1 MRADVLA
8 GGHDGADRLAELIPA
23 ALRGMAAGAAER
35 GGPIPAGGPAAVA
48 AALMAEHGDPGTP
61 AAAAP
66 GGAEP
71 LDDPAAARGS
81 AVGDGSAGL
90 LGGPAAARGP
100 AAGDG
105 AGPVELLGDPA
116 VACGSAAGDGSAE
129 LGGPAAARDQAAATA
144 LELAGAPRA
153 TLGPAPAPALATGT
167 LPRHGVG
174 AEAALEE
181 LSRLLAAGSADPA
194 DPACAAHLH
203 CPPLAVSVAADV
215 VASALNPSMDSWD
228 QAPVASE
235 LEREFTAGIA
245 RLCYPG
251 EENPDAVVTTGGT
264 ESNLLGLL
272 LARETGIVQ
281 AICGANAHHSV
292 ARAAWLLGLP
302 APIVV
307 ACEGDRMLPAALA
320 EVVTPHTVVVATA
333 GTTNTGTLDP
343 LPEIAEICRRAG
355 ARLHVD
361 AAYGG
366 TALCSDALK
375 AKLAGLELA
384 DSVALDLHKFG
395 WQPVAAGLF
404 AAREAA
410 DLAALTVRA
419 EYLNADDDTEAGLP
433 DLLGRSIRT
442 SRRPDAFRMAVT
454 VRALG
459 TDGLGALVER
469 CCATAAEVA
478 ANVERH
484 PGLRLWGRPE
494 LSTVVLR
501 PVVADTDGGD
511 ELVAR
516 VRRALLEAGTAVI
529 GRATLPTGPGG
540 AGRLWLKLTLL
551 HPHATAADYR
561 PLLDRIAAT
570 AGAELVAGR
579 ESPVAS

>member
-1 MRADVLA
+1 MRADGLA
-8 GGHDGADRLAELIPA
+8 GGEGGADRLGELIPV
-23 ALRGMAAGAAER
+23 ALRAMAAGVAER
-35 GGPIPAGGPAAVA
+35 GGPVPAGGPAAVA
-48 AALMAEHGDPGTP
+48 AALVAERGELGQVTAGADGTGRTSP
-61 AAAAP
+61 AA
-66 GGAEP
+66 
-71 LDDPAAARGS
+71 
-81 AVGDGSAGL
+81 
-90 LGGPAAARGP
+90 
-100 AAGDG
+100 
-105 AGPVELLGDPA
+105 
-116 VACGSAAGDGSAE
+116 
-129 LGGPAAARDQAAATA
+129 
-144 LELAGAPRA
+144 
-153 TLGPAPAPALATGT
+153 
-167 LPRHGVG
+167 LPRTGVG
-174 AEAALEE
+174 AEAALEH
-181 LSRLLAAGSADPA
+181 LSRLLAAGSADPG

-245 RLCYPG
+245 RLCYPRAG
-251 EENPDAVVTTGGT
+251 NPDAVVTTGGT

-272 LARETGIVQ
+272 LARERNPRAQPV
-281 AICGANAHHSV
+281 CGANAHHSV

-307 ACEGDRMLPAALA
+307 PCAGDRLVPGALA
-320 EVVTPHTVVVATA
+320 GVLTPDSVVVATA

-343 LPEIAEICRRAG
+343 LPEIAGICRRHG

-366 TALCSDALK
+366 MALCSESLK
-375 AKLAGLELA
+375 PRLDGLDLA

-410 DLAALTVRA
+410 ELAALTVRA

-454 VRALG
+454 VHALG

-469 CCATAAEVA
+469 CCATATEVA
-478 ANVERH
+478 RLVDGH
-484 PGLRLWGRPE
+484 PGLRLWGAPE

-501 PVVADTDGGD
+501 PVVADEAGGAAGD

-529 GRATLPTGPGG
+529 GRAALPAGPGG
-540 AGRLWLKLTLL
+540 ENRLWLKLTLL
-551 HPHATAADYR
+551 HPHTTAEDYR

-570 AGAELVAGR
+570 AGAELPAGR

>member
-1 MRADVLA
+1 MRADGLA
-8 GGHDGADRLAELIPA
+8 GGHGGADRLGELIPV
-23 ALRGMAAGAAER
+23 ALRGMAAGVAER
-35 GGPIPAGGPAAVA
+35 GGPVPAGGPAAVA
-48 AALMAEHGDPGTP
+48 AALVAERGEPGPVAAGEIEPGESGGPGFAP
-61 AAAAP
+61 AAEPTVADARPTGLHRAAP
-66 GGAEP
+66 T
-71 LDDPAAARGS
+71 S
-81 AVGDGSAGL
+81 AV
-90 LGGPAAARGP
+90 RGR
-100 AAGDG
+100 AAGEP
-105 AGPVELLGDPA
+105 AGRSAPA
-116 VACGSAAGDGSAE
+116 GREAAGS
-129 LGGPAAARDQAAATA
+129 
-144 LELAGAPRA
+144 GA
-153 TLGPAPAPALATGT
+153 
-167 LPRHGVG
+167 LPRRGVG
-174 AEAALEE
+174 AEAALEQ
-181 LSRLLAAGSADPA
+181 LSRLLAAGSADPG

-235 LEREFTAGIA
+235 LEREFTTGIA

-251 EENPDAVVTTGGT
+251 ADHPDAVVTTGGT

-272 LARETGIVQ
+272 LARENGIVQ
-281 AICGANAHHSV
+281 PVCGANAHHSV

-307 ACEGDRMLPAALA
+307 PCEGDRMLPDALA
-320 EVVTPHTVVVATA
+320 AVLTPGCVVVATA

-343 LPEIAEICRRAG
+343 LPEIAGICRRHE

-366 TALCSDALK
+366 MALCSEPLK
-375 AKLAGLELA
+375 SKLDGLDLA

-410 DLAALTVRA
+410 DLGALTVRA

-454 VRALG
+454 VHALG

-469 CCATAAEVA
+469 CCATATELARR
-478 ANVERH
+478 VEDH
-484 PGLRLWGRPE
+484 PGLRLWGPPE

-501 PVVADTDGGD
+501 PVVADEAGGD

-529 GRATLPTGPGG
+529 GRAALPTGPAG
-540 AGRLWLKLTLL
+540 ANQLWLKLTLL
-551 HPHATAADYR
+551 HPHATAGDYL

>member
-1 MRADVLA
+1 MRADGLA
-8 GGHDGADRLAELIPA
+8 GGDGGADRLGELIPV
-23 ALRGMAAGAAER
+23 ALRAMAVGVAER

-48 AALMAEHGDPGTP
+48 AALVAERGEPGQAATDFEPGEPEAVP
-61 AAAAP
+61 AP
-66 GGAEP
+66 
-71 LDDPAAARGS
+71 
-81 AVGDGSAGL
+81 
-90 LGGPAAARGP
+90 
-100 AAGDG
+100 
-105 AGPVELLGDPA
+105 
-116 VACGSAAGDGSAE
+116 AE
-129 LGGPAAARDQAAATA
+129 LGPAGFAPPGPHDA
-144 LELAGAPRA
+144 
-153 TLGPAPAPALATGT
+153 APAPAAGRGA
-167 LPRHGVG
+167 LPRRGVG
-174 AEAALEE
+174 AEAALEQ
-181 LSRLLAAGSADPA
+181 LSRLLAAGSADPS

-235 LEREFTAGIA
+235 LEREFTTGIA

-251 EENPDAVVTTGGT
+251 AALPDAVVTTGGT

-272 LARETGIVQ
+272 LARENGIVQ
-281 AICGANAHHSV
+281 PVCGANAHHSV

-307 ACEGDRMLPAALA
+307 PCEGDRLLPDALDKLL
-320 EVVTPHTVVVATA
+320 TPGCVVVATA

-343 LPEIAEICRRAG
+343 LPEIAAICRRHG
-355 ARLHVD
+355 ARLHAD

-366 TALCSDALK
+366 MALCSDTLRP
-375 AKLAGLELA
+375 KLAGLDLA

-410 DLAALTVRA
+410 DLGALTVRA

-454 VRALG
+454 VHALG

-469 CCATAAEVA
+469 CCATATEVA
-478 ANVERH
+478 RRVEAH
-484 PGLRLWGRPE
+484 PGLRLWGPPE

-501 PVVADTDGGD
+501 PLVADEAGGD

-529 GRATLPTGPGG
+529 GRAALPTGPGG
-540 AGRLWLKLTLL
+540 ANQLWLKLTLL
-551 HPHATAADYR
+551 HPHTTADDYL
-561 PLLDRIAAT
+561 PLLDRIVAT
-570 AGAELVAGR
+570 ACAELVAGR

>member
-1 MRADVLA
+1 MRGDGLA
-8 GGHDGADRLAELIPA
+8 GGNGGAERLGELIPA
-23 ALRGMAAGAAER
+23 ALRGMAAGVAER
-35 GGPIPAGGPAAVA
+35 GGPVPAGGPAAVA
-48 AALMAEHGDPGTP
+48 AALVAEHGEP
-61 AAAAP
+61 AALV
-66 GGAEP
+66 AEHDGP
-71 LDDPAAARGS
+71 VS
-81 AVGDGSAGL
+81 A
-90 LGGPAAARGP
+90 GGPAAPP
-100 AAGDG
+100 AA
-105 AGPVELLGDPA
+105 
-116 VACGSAAGDGSAE
+116 
-129 LGGPAAARDQAAATA
+129 
-144 LELAGAPRA
+144 
-153 TLGPAPAPALATGT
+153 

-251 EENPDAVVTTGGT
+251 AASPDAVVTTGGT

-281 AICGANAHHSV
+281 SFCGANAHHSV

-302 APIVV
+302 APVV
-307 ACEGDRMLPAALA
+307 VPCEGDRMLPDALA
-320 EVVTPHTVVVATA
+320 AVLTPGSVVVATA

-343 LPEIAEICRRAG
+343 LPEIAAVCRRAG

-366 TALCSDALK
+366 TALCSDVLRP
-375 AKLAGLELA
+375 KLAGLELA

-410 DLAALTVRA
+410 DLASLTVRA

-478 ANVERH
+478 RRVEAH
-484 PGLRLWGRPE
+484 PGLRLWGAPE

-501 PVVADTDGGD
+501 PVVADETGD
-511 ELVAR
+511 DDLVAR
-516 VRRALLEAGTAVI
+516 VRRALLEAGTAVV

-540 AGRLWLKLTLL
+540 AAQLWLKLTLL
-551 HPHATAADYR
+551 HPHTTADDYG

>member
-1 MRADVLA
+1 MRADGLA
-8 GGHDGADRLAELIPA
+8 GGHGGADRLGELIPV
-23 ALRGMAAGAAER
+23 ALRGMAAGVAER
-35 GGPIPAGGPAAVA
+35 GGPVPAGGPAAVA
-48 AALMAEHGDPGTP
+48 AALVAEGGDLGQVTGDTDAETGAGAAAPGEQHFASAPDPTAAAALRGTVPAAALAGAQSPTP
-61 AAAAP
+61 AAA
-66 GGAEP
+66 GTGA
-71 LDDPAAARGS
+71 
-81 AVGDGSAGL
+81 
-90 LGGPAAARGP
+90 
-100 AAGDG
+100 
-105 AGPVELLGDPA
+105 
-116 VACGSAAGDGSAE
+116 
-129 LGGPAAARDQAAATA
+129 
-144 LELAGAPRA
+144 
-153 TLGPAPAPALATGT
+153 
-167 LPRHGVG
+167 LPRRGIG
-174 AEAALEE
+174 AEAALEQ

-215 VASALNPSMDSWD
+215 VAGALNPSMDSWD

-245 RLCYPG
+245 RLCYPEAG
-251 EENPDAVVTTGGT
+251 NPDAVVTTGGT

-272 LARETGIVQ
+272 LARENGIVQ
-281 AICGANAHHSV
+281 PVCGANAHHSV

-307 ACEGDRMLPAALA
+307 PCEGDRLLPEALD
-320 EVVTPHTVVVATA
+320 EILTPGCVVVTTA

-343 LPEIAEICRRAG
+343 LPEIARICRRHN

-366 TALCSDALK
+366 MALCSDTLK
-375 AKLAGLELA
+375 TKLAGLDQA

-410 DLAALTVRA
+410 DLGALTVRA

-454 VRALG
+454 VHALG

-478 ANVERH
+478 RHVEEH
-484 PGLRLWGRPE
+484 PGLRLWGPPE

-501 PVVADTDGGD
+501 PVVADERGGD

-529 GRATLPTGPGG
+529 GRAALPTAPGG
-540 AGRLWLKLTLL
+540 GNQLWLKLTLL
-551 HPHATAADYR
+551 HPHTTAADYL
-561 PLLDRIAAT
+561 PLLDRIVAT

>member
-1 MRADVLA
+1 MRGDGLA
-8 GGHDGADRLAELIPA
+8 GGEGGAQRLGELIPA
-23 ALRGMAAGAAER
+23 ALRGMAAGIAER
-35 GGPIPAGGPAAVA
+35 GGPVPAGGPAAVA
-48 AALMAEHGDPGTP
+48 AALVAERGEQEP
-61 AAAAP
+61 AAADALTAGRGRPEPAADDALTADRGGPQPAP
-66 GGAEP
+66 STSAEP
-71 LDDPAAARGS
+71 APIVDAAP
-81 AVGDGSAGL
+81 SAG
-90 LGGPAAARGP
+90 GG
-100 AAGDG
+100 
-105 AGPVELLGDPA
+105 
-116 VACGSAAGDGSAE
+116 
-129 LGGPAAARDQAAATA
+129 
-144 LELAGAPRA
+144 
-153 TLGPAPAPALATGT
+153 
-167 LPRHGVG
+167 LPRRGVG

-245 RLCYPG
+245 RMCYPRAG
-251 EENPDAVVTTGGT
+251 TPDAVVTTGGT

-272 LARETGIVQ
+272 LARETGVVQ
-281 AICGANAHHSV
+281 SVCGANAHHSV

-302 APIVV
+302 APLVV
-307 ACEGDRMLPAALA
+307 PCEGDRMLPDALA
-320 EVVTPHTVVVATA
+320 EVLTPGTVVVATA

-343 LPEIAEICRRAG
+343 LPEIAAVCRRAG

-366 TALCSDALK
+366 MLLCSDELRP
-375 AKLAGLELA
+375 KLAGLELA

-478 ANVERH
+478 GLVEAH
-484 PGLRLWGRPE
+484 PGLRLWGAPE

-501 PVVADTDGGD
+501 PVVADETADQTGD

-529 GRATLPTGPGG
+529 GRAALPTGPGG
-540 AGRLWLKLTLL
+540 APQLWLKLTLL
-551 HPHATAADYR
+551 HPHTTAEDYR
-561 PLLDRIAAT
+561 PLLDGIAAT
-570 AGAELVAGR
+570 AGAELLAGR

>member
-1 MRADVLA
+1 MRADGLA
-8 GGHDGADRLAELIPA
+8 GGEGGADRLGELIPL
-23 ALRGMAAGAAER
+23 ALRGMAAGVAER
-35 GGPIPAGGPAAVA
+35 GGPVPAGGPAAVA
-48 AALMAEHGDPGTP
+48 AALVAERGEPGP
-61 AAAAP
+61 V
-66 GGAEP
+66 
-71 LDDPAAARGS
+71 D
-81 AVGDGSAGL
+81 VG
-90 LGGPAAARGP
+90 
-100 AAGDG
+100 AAG
-105 AGPVELLGDPA
+105 PH
-116 VACGSAAGDGSAE
+116 
-129 LGGPAAARDQAAATA
+129 
-144 LELAGAPRA
+144 RA
-153 TLGPAPAPALATGT
+153 APAPAAGPGGRASAASIPAGEPAGNGA
-167 LPRHGVG
+167 LPRRGVG
-174 AEAALEE
+174 AEAALEQ

-235 LEREFTAGIA
+235 LEREFTTGIA

-251 EENPDAVVTTGGT
+251 ADRPDAVVTTGGT

-272 LARETGIVQ
+272 LARENGVLQ
-281 AICGANAHHSV
+281 PVCGANAHHSV

-307 ACEGDRMLPAALA
+307 PCEGDRLLPDALDKIL
-320 EVVTPHTVVVATA
+320 TPGCVVVATA

-343 LPEIAEICRRAG
+343 LPEIAAICRRHE

-366 TALCSDALK
+366 MALCSETLK
-375 AKLAGLELA
+375 TKLDGLDLA

-410 DLAALTVRA
+410 DLGALTVRA

-454 VRALG
+454 VHALG

-469 CCATAAEVA
+469 CCATATELARR
-478 ANVERH
+478 VEAH
-484 PGLRLWGRPE
+484 PGLRLWGPPE

-501 PVVADTDGGD
+501 PVVADEAGGD

-529 GRATLPTGPGG
+529 GRAALPTGPGG
-540 AGRLWLKLTLL
+540 ANQRWLKLTLL
-551 HPHATAADYR
+551 HPHTTAADYL

>member
-1 MRADVLA
+1 MRADGLA
-8 GGHDGADRLAELIPA
+8 GGDGGADRLGELIPV
-23 ALRGMAAGAAER
+23 ALRAMAAGVAER

-48 AALMAEHGDPGTP
+48 AALVAERGQAAGDSGPADAAAAGPESAPVAGPSLAGELRPVASDAALAELGRVEFVPAGGPIPAPEHAELRRVADATPAEPDFP
-61 AAAAP
+61 AAA
-66 GGAEP
+66 
-71 LDDPAAARGS
+71 
-81 AVGDGSAGL
+81 
-90 LGGPAAARGP
+90 GPHG
-100 AAGDG
+100 
-105 AGPVELLGDPA
+105 
-116 VACGSAAGDGSAE
+116 
-129 LGGPAAARDQAAATA
+129 T
-144 LELAGAPRA
+144 
-153 TLGPAPAPALATGT
+153 APAPARAGV
-167 LPRHGVG
+167 LPRRGVG
-174 AEAALEE
+174 AEAALEQ

-215 VASALNPSMDSWD
+215 VAGALNPSMDSWD
-228 QAPVASE
+228 QAPVAGE
-235 LEREFTAGIA
+235 LEREFTTGIA
-245 RLCYPG
+245 RLCYPQAG
-251 EENPDAVVTTGGT
+251 NPDAVVTTGGT

-272 LARETGIVQ
+272 LARENGVVQ
-281 AICGANAHHSV
+281 PVCGANAHHSV

-307 ACEGDRMLPAALA
+307 QCEGDRLLPEALA
-320 EVVTPHTVVVATA
+320 EVLTPGCVVVATA

-343 LPEIAEICRRAG
+343 LPEITEICRRHN

-366 TALCSDALK
+366 MALCSDTLK
-375 AKLAGLELA
+375 PKLVGLDRA

-410 DLAALTVRA
+410 DLGALTVRA

-454 VRALG
+454 VHALG

-478 ANVERH
+478 RSVEAH
-484 PGLRLWGRPE
+484 PGLRLWGPPE

-501 PVVADTDGGD
+501 PVVADEAGGD

-529 GRATLPTGPGG
+529 GRAALPTGPGG
-540 AGRLWLKLTLL
+540 AHQLWLKLTLL
-551 HPHATAADYR
+551 HPHTTAADYR